1 MEHPNLIAWCMD
13 SLRWDIYN
21 EAHIPTLKTFTKMRK
36 VYSRAGITP
45 PSLYATF
52 MNLSW
57 YESNGAVLVPWMKRW
72 VWVPREFSEM
82 GYYCVFVTANPMLK
96 LYQDTFSRNFDEY
109 LMLKGCTFHADA
121 MVNKVIK
128 TYEEVDKPKFIFLLF
143 METHQPYPYRK
154 GLGVDYINAV
164 HRPISRQRLAV
175 EALDSEFGRMVDAVK
190 GTNTDIVVFSDH
202 GDLDQEREGS
212 QGHGPGKFHEK
223 LFEIPYGRKTI

>member
-1 MEHPNLIAWCMD
+1 
-13 SLRWDIYN
+13 
-21 EAHIPTLKTFTKMRK
+21 
-36 VYSRAGITP
+36 
-45 PSLYATF
+45 
-52 MNLSW
+52 
-57 YESNGAVLVPWMKRW
+57 
-72 VWVPREFSEM
+72 
-82 GYYCVFVTANPMLK
+82 MLK

-154 GLGVDYINAV
+154 GLGVDYINALR
-164 HRPISRQRLAV
+164 RPISRQRLAV
-175 EALDSEFGRMVDAVK
+175 EALDSEFGRMFDAVK